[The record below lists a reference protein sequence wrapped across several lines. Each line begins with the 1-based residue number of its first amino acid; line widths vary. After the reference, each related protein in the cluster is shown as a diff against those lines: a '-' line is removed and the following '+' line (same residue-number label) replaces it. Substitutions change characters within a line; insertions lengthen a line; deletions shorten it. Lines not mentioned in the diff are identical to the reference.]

1 MLKQEVSRGAQT
13 LVRSLLIL
21 CLIHLVFYAMTFVFF
36 GKVISII
43 KPRAPKQEIVEEIND
58 NVDDELIEA

>member
-1 MLKQEVSRGAQT
+1 MPF
-13 LVRSLLIL
+13 
-21 CLIHLVFYAMTFVFF
+21 LVFPT
-36 GKVISII
+36 GISII

>member
-21 CLIHLVFYAMTFVFF
+21 CQIHFFYAMTFVFF

>member
-1 MLKQEVSRGAQT
+1 MPVSLRDAFHKA
-13 LVRSLLIL
+13 IK
-21 CLIHLVFYAMTFVFF
+21 I
-36 GKVISII
+36 ISII